1 MRAWRVHTLGDPS
14 QVLSLDE
21 VDRPTPGPGQV
32 LVKVRAAALN
42 FFDGLMIE
50 GTYQEK
56 PTLPFTPGSELCG
69 EIVETGQ
76 RVLGSPSGGPGAY
89 AEYALMD
96 EQAAFPVP
104 EGMPDEKPSAL
115 HLTYQTGYVGLH
127 RRAHLQAGEVLLVH
141 AGAGGVGS
149 AAIQLGKAAGA
160 TVIATAGGERKV
172 QVCRALGAD
181 HAIDYTS
188 EDFVA
193 VVKDVTNGRGAD
205 VIYDPVGGDVFDN
218 SRRCIAFEGRLVV
231 VGFTS
236 GRIPEA
242 PANHLLVKNYS
253 VVGLHWG
260 LYRKYDPSIFGTV
273 HEELGRL
280 WAKGDI
286 DPLVSQA
293 LPLDQAPEA
302 LKALADRNTVG
313 KVVLVPGAPGRGPRR
328 EFARGGG
335 GVLSV
340 RLWA

>member
-1 MRAWRVHTLGDPS
+1 MRAWRVHSLGDPS
-14 QVLSLDE
+14 EVMSLDE
-21 VDRPTPGPGQV
+21 VDQPTPGPGQV

-42 FFDGLMIE
+42 FPDVLMAM
-50 GTYQEK
+50 GMYQEK
-56 PTLPFTPGSELCG
+56 PPLPFIPGVELCG
-69 EIVETGQ
+69 EVVETGQ
-76 RVLGSPSGGPGAY
+76 RVLGAPVPTPGAY

-96 EQAAFPVP
+96 ARAAFPVP
-104 EGMPDEKPSAL
+104 EGMPDEKAAAL
-115 HLTYQTGYVGLH
+115 YLTYQTGYVGLH
-127 RRAHLQAGEVLLVH
+127 RRANLQAGEVLLVH

-172 QVCRALGAD
+172 EVCRELGAD

-188 EDFVA
+188 EDFVS
-193 VVKDVTNGRGAD
+193 VVKDVTDGRGAD
-205 VIYDPVGGDVFDN
+205 VIYDPVGGDVFDQ

-260 LYRKYDPSIFGTV
+260 LYRTYDPSIFGTV

-302 LKALADRNTVG
+302 LKALASRSTVG
-313 KVVLVPGAPGRGPRR
+313 KVVLLP
-328 EFARGGG
+328 
-335 GVLSV
+335 
-340 RLWA
+340 